1 MPEEAE
7 EAGLVTRKS
16 EKRFTDWAA
25 SLRRWRSWKSSD
37 DPS

>member
-16 EKRFTDWAA
+16 EKRFTDWAG
-25 SLRRWRSWKSSD
+25 SVRRKMEKLEKQ
-37 DPS
+37 

>member
-16 EKRFTDWAA
+16 EKRFTDWPGNVAGGQFFREGA
-25 SLRRWRSWKSSD
+25 C
-37 DPS
+37 PN